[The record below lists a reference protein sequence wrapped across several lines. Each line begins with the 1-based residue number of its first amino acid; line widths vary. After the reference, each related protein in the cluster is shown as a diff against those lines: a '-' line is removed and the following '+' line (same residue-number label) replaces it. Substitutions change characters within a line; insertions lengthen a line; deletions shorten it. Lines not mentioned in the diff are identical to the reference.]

1 MLGVYPIG
9 SLLEL
14 DTGELGLVMDTGEKI
29 DGTRPMVLLLA
40 ADGQGGYTKKGGV
53 ADLAERDAQSGAFR
67 RNIVKSIHPSTRG
80 IQPAEF
86 FI

>member
-14 DTGELGLVMDTGEKI
+14 DTGELALVMDTDKTS
-29 DGTRPMVLLLA
+29 DGARPIVVLLA
-40 ADGQGGYTKKGGV
+40 ENGNGGYATVGV
-53 ADLAERDAQSGAFR
+53 ADLAECDTQSGAFL
-67 RNIVKSIHPSTRG
+67 RNIVKSIHPSTLG

-86 FI
+86 LI